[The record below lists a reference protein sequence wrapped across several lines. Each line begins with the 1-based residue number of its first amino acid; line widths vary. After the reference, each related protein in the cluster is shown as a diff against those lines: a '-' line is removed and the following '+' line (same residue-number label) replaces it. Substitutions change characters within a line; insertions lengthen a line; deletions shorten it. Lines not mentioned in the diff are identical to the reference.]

1 MLFLVS
7 YNFECFLR
15 DQVIAGMDPPCNYRD
30 WLPVNFNE

>member
-15 DQVIAGMDPPCNYRD
+15 DQVIAGMESPMQLPCLVTRQIT
-30 WLPVNFNE
+30 E